1 MDQKIIFFIIIGMMV
16 VTYVPRV
23 LPVLALSSRELPPV
37 VARWLGY
44 VPTAVL
50 SAMLVPS
57 LLAPEGVINLG
68 FDNIYL
74 WVAIPTFAIAMFT
87 RNFFGTVAVGMGL
100 VAAARYFF

>member
-1 MDQKIIFFIIIGMMV
+1 MDQKIVLLIIVGMMV
-16 VTYVPRV
+16 VTYGPRL
-23 LPVLALSSRELPPV
+23 LPVLTLSSRELSPV
-37 VARWLGY
+37 VTRWLGY

-74 WVAIPTFAIAMFT
+74 WVAVPTFALAMFT
-87 RNFFGTVAVGMGL
+87 RNFFGTVAFGMGM
-100 VAAARYFF
+100 VAAVRYFF